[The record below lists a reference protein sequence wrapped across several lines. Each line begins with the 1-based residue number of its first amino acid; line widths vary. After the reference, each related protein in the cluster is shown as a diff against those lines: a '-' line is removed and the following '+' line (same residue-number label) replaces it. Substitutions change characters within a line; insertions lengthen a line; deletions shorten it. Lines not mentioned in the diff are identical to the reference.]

1 MAVDWHMLVK
11 LLSQKF
17 GCTILFEFSVQA
29 YQTEH
34 IKLTNTTQKTCISFQ
49 RTLIT
54 LEGWY
59 YRNES

>member
-1 MAVDWHMLVK
+1 MLAK

-17 GCTILFEFSVQA
+17 GCTILLEFSVQA

-54 LEGWY
+54 LEG
-59 YRNES
+59 